1 MKNISKI
8 IKFTGVFWKYY
19 VFMGVFVVV
28 ASILS
33 IVTPVL
39 MKQIVDLIVH
49 QLGGGKSEIRPI
61 IILLVAILGVDILY
75 TMITAYSTWI
85 GDILAVKLQT
95 FLSKKFYEHL
105 LALDIGFY
113 DNNITGNLVNKMYR
127 GITSI
132 TDFVNAMT
140 NNFLP
145 FFLTAFIT
153 IIFLAQYSI
162 TIAVLLAVLFPL
174 YIYISHKSTLAWGK
188 YEAEKNSYNDASQGR
203 VSESMNGIR
212 VVKSFA
218 AELLELVSYLTARTH
233 VEDLTVKQTKEW
245 HWLDFLRRLALN
257 VILFFILA
265 YIVYYTYERHF
276 TIGEMTLLLQLVQQA
291 RFPLFAMSFILGQ
304 IQRADAGS
312 KDFFEILETPVR
324 VVDAPKAK
332 TLIIPAKAVSTPFIS
347 FDHVSFSYEEG
358 REVLKDVT
366 FAIKRGQKLALVG
379 ESGQGKSTIV
389 NLLLRYYTPQKGT
402 IAVSGSD
409 IAYVTQ
415 ASLRTQV
422 AVVFQESLL
431 FSGSILENIRYGSP
445 DATEEE
451 VQKAAIAANAYEFI
465 ETLPDGLH
473 SLIGERGVKLSG
485 GQKQRIAI
493 ARAML
498 KDAPI
503 IVMDEA
509 TSSLDSRS
517 EVLVSRGLEKLM
529 ENRTSIIIAHRL
541 STIADADV
549 VLVVAD
555 GKIAEYGSPK
565 ELLKNSSGRYSKMVS
580 LQQKLMTA
588 TAEERTAALA
598 EFDIVG

>member
-1 MKNISKI
+1 M
-8 IKFTGVFWKYY
+8 
-19 VFMGVFVVV
+19 
-28 ASILS
+28 
-33 IVTPVL
+33 
-39 MKQIVDLIVH
+39 
-49 QLGGGKSEIRPI
+49 
-61 IILLVAILGVDILY
+61 
-75 TMITAYSTWI
+75 
-85 GDILAVKLQT
+85 
-95 FLSKKFYEHL
+95 
-105 LALDIGFY
+105 
-113 DNNITGNLVNKMYR
+113 
-127 GITSI
+127 
-132 TDFVNAMT
+132 
-140 NNFLP
+140 
-145 FFLTAFIT
+145 
-153 IIFLAQYSI
+153 
-162 TIAVLLAVLFPL
+162 
-174 YIYISHKSTLAWGK
+174 
-188 YEAEKNSYNDASQGR
+188 
-203 VSESMNGIR
+203 
-212 VVKSFA
+212 
-218 AELLELVSYLTARTH
+218 
-233 VEDLTVKQTKEW
+233 
-245 HWLDFLRRLALN
+245 
-257 VILFFILA
+257 
-265 YIVYYTYERHF
+265 
-276 TIGEMTLLLQLVQQA
+276 
-291 RFPLFAMSFILGQ
+291 
-304 IQRADAGS
+304 
-312 KDFFEILETPVR
+312 
-324 VVDAPKAK
+324 
-332 TLIIPAKAVSTPFIS
+332 
-347 FDHVSFSYEEG
+347 
-358 REVLKDVT
+358 
-366 FAIKRGQKLALVG
+366 
-379 ESGQGKSTIV
+379 
-389 NLLLRYYTPQKGT
+389 
-402 IAVSGSD
+402 
-409 IAYVTQ
+409 TQ